1 MPNTLQDAIAAIN
14 AGDKARGKQIL
25 AQLLHQDPANESAW
39 LWMSGTV
46 DDPEQRRFCLQ
57 KVLAINPANTAA
69 QAGLNSLNAL
79 PAQLSAQPHLALQ
92 DHGLGQSELQEEQP
106 ETPHS
111 TPAFIWPPA
120 PEASDDA
127 PIVEETFIGDI
138 VAAMNQEEATGAG
151 AGAANSDLDW
161 LIEANAAEAAP
172 APQAPDGS
180 GLPAPAEVEAQQPE
194 ALPLGETEP
203 PHAGLP
209 SAAQADQPVTLPAD
223 GDLEEVAPKAF
234 PSPVTAYESTPGQ
247 MWENPASRANRL
259 IILTDR
265 YLIAANPKL
274 SHMAEINTALLE
286 GQVPRRALGRR
297 ATSIPLDRINTVRA
311 IPHMPW
317 FEVVYQRNKGVR
329 KHKFTLASAGLRD
342 EALEAIKTNLGA
354 DYEGK
359 LLKYSRLDAISVP
372 GLLLVLAALITGL
385 LIYGAWHL
393 QANPRLLSGQVS
405 PEVEQWLLSTLG
417 TLHPFYILLVGGG
430 VVLLILLWLLI
441 NLRKPARTLILKR
454 RGS

>member
-46 DDPEQRRFCLQ
+46 DNPEQRRFCLE

-79 PAQLSAQPHLALQ
+79 PHLALQ
-92 DHGLGQSELQEEQP
+92 DHGLGQSELEAEQP

-151 AGAANSDLDW
+151 ASDVDLDW
-161 LIEANAAEAAP
+161 LMETNAAEAAP
-172 APQAPDGS
+172 ALEAPQDS
-180 GLPAPAEVEAQQPE
+180 GLPAPAEVEARQPE
-194 ALPLGETEP
+194 AHPLGITE
-203 PHAGLP
+203 LP
-209 SAAQADQPVTLPAD
+209 STESPSGVEADQAETTPPESE
-223 GDLEEVAPKAF
+223 LEEVAPVAF
-234 PSPVTAYESTPGQ
+234 PNPVTPFESTPGQ

-259 IILTDR
+259 IMLTDR